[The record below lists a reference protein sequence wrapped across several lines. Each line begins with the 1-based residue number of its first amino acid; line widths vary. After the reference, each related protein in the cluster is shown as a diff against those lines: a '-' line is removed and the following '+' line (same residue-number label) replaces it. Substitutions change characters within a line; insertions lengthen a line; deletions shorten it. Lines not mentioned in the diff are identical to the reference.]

1 MEYTVKQIAKIA
13 GITTRT
19 LRHYD
24 KIGLLKPARINSS
37 GYRIYSRNEVD
48 LLQQILLFR
57 ALDIPLKK
65 INKII
70 NDDTF
75 DNLSALKE
83 HKINLQRKQLQLK
96 VLIDTLDKTIVA
108 TEKGMIMNDKDK
120 FEGFKEKLIDDNEKK
135 YGEEVR
141 AKYGDDVVEQSNSKV
156 RGMSQEQMKHADA
169 LAVEIAETLKDAF
182 LTGDPS
188 SEIAQKAVSLHKEWL
203 ECYWP
208 TYSKEAHASVAQMY
222 VDDERFTA
230 YYDVD
235 QPGTAEFLRD
245 AVMLY
250 LDCDA

>member
-1 MEYTVKQIAKIA
+1 MEYTIKQIAEIA
-13 GITTRT
+13 GITART

-24 KIGLLKPARINSS
+24 KIGLLKPMRINSS
-37 GYRIYSRNEVD
+37 GYRIYSSNEVD

-83 HKINLQRKQLQLK
+83 HKVNLQRKQLQLK
-96 VLIDTLDKTIVA
+96 VLIDTLDKTIFA
-108 TEKGMIMNDKDK
+108 TEKGIIMNDKDK
-120 FEGFKEKLIDDNEKK
+120 FEGFKEKLIDENEKK

-141 AKYGDDVVEQSNSKV
+141 AKYGDDVVDRSNSKL
-156 RGMSQEQMKHADA
+156 RGMSKEQMERANA
-169 LAVEIAETLKDAF
+169 LADEIAETLKAAL
-182 LTGDPS
+182 LTDDPS
-188 SEIAQKAVSLHKEWL
+188 SDIAQKAVMLHKEWL

-208 TYSKEAHASVAQMY
+208 TYSKGAHASIAQMY

-230 YYDVD
+230 YYDAY

-245 AVMLY
+245 AIMVY
-250 LDCDA
+250 VNR